1 MKKLT
6 PEEQKQVQSIINAR
20 TKIFTEQISR
30 QEAQISMLTSQ
41 LDAKDQELS
50 GLRTQLEASQT
61 QLAESQKLT
70 ASLQAELQQ
79 LKSRP
84 ATQPVIIPALA
95 QTPEPPKPEKPSYLA
110 ALLRQHFAL
119 DSFRPGQ
126 EDVIDAILSGR
137 DIFCSMPEHYGKSIC
152 YRLPALLMPGLT
164 LVISSSEPDASQ
176 PSPHTEYLLSSD
188 SQTKRRALLRS
199 LKNGTGKILYSS
211 LSQLT
216 SDEITSA
223 LRNIDI
229 SFAAITDTKIL
240 KPCTEFLDSLG
251 KKRTARGIFTS
262 ASSPA
267 DRQEFFRLLRSPAK
281 VITGYNNPC
290 VSLKVLR
297 SESKPSALRK
307 LITEKAGMPGVIFCS
322 TPEGVFKIRETL
334 RDYEGIDDRIT
345 ILPARMHEQV
355 QRRDIRF
362 IVHYDLPENLAAY
375 SREISIAGLDG
386 SKAEC
391 IMLVSRKEL
400 LNADNSVVKFCSA
413 KKPKDFLL
421 SYVGEDEKFASQP
434 EQPKDGEL
442 TPEDFSDF
450 DFGTANEA
458 QKEAIT
464 SANGPMLIIAGP
476 GTGKTYTLIQRAV
489 FLIQKK
495 HVKPENIMLAT
506 FTDKAAQELITRIS
520 EALSSRKILAD
531 TGSMYTGTFHAL
543 CSRILEEYADFTG
556 LGKTFRILDDFG
568 HAYTIMQNFK
578 RFEAIPAIDRVFK
591 NSGKWKRSCELRDY
605 INSVSEELIDPE
617 ELIGD
622 TDPAVSALG
631 QAMKLH
637 DEILR
642 ESDSMSYSALLAQTY
657 RLLRNNPE
665 ILESLQQKIQY
676 IMIDEYQDTNYV
688 QEQLVFLLGSEH
700 KNICV
705 VGDDDQSLYRFRG
718 ATVRNILEFPDKFG
732 KNECKIVRLM
742 LNYRSTPAIVEFASR
757 WMENTG
763 EFFSWENFRHPK
775 KLEAHKPEAAYPSV
789 MRLADVNDI
798 QGWHEK
804 ILTFIKSLKD
814 SEAITDYSQ
823 IAFLFRSVK
832 SKNVQELAQFL
843 ESSGISVYSPRS
855 NLFFDRGEIKFAIG
869 CIIAMFPEYL
879 KSLESGAFTDSE
891 SIKYYR
897 SCLQNLSRYID
908 KPAYSGL
915 KRYLLM
921 KRSYHA
927 KFRGYTGY
935 TYSNLL
941 YELFAFEPFTH
952 ALNAQIAGNARDLRT
967 SRNLSRLVQV
977 FRDYERSYN
986 VNNISSKYMASQF
999 QMMMNIYIRFRI
1011 DEGLDEYESDTESI
1025 PAGHVAFMTIHQA
1038 KGREFP
1044 IVFVDSL
1051 WSKPDSELQRDRNNE
1066 LMTEI
1071 LSGHSR
1077 RPEFEPQESI
1087 KLFDFWRMYYVAFT
1101 RAQNLLVLTC
1111 NENNITPSKYLE
1123 GAYNRLEDAD
1133 DIFTPSALEVDEQK
1147 DSELRNTYSFTSDIL
1162 TYESCPMQYKFF
1174 CELEFPQTSSQMT
1187 LLGKLVHATIED
1199 IHRAVLNQETQRI
1212 TEPNISEWFSEN
1224 YERLSRTELAY
1235 LNENTKKAAL
1245 AQVMHYVNLQG
1256 DDWNGIVMTEAEV
1269 NLVREEYILDGKID
1283 LVRIR
1288 DGMAEIIDFKSGNKP
1303 NMNISKD
1310 RDRLED
1316 CRRQVNVYAYL
1327 AAHALGLGVSE
1338 MKLYYTGEKG
1348 KNPEIVYPYD
1358 EEEAERV
1365 VKGFDEV
1372 VRKIQAADFEH
1383 RTEDI
1388 ETCSECQFRYHCRK
1402 DTPRIKHNVAD
1413 IQTPE

>member
-1 MKKLT
+1 
-6 PEEQKQVQSIINAR
+6 
-20 TKIFTEQISR
+20 
-30 QEAQISMLTSQ
+30 MLTSQ
-41 LDAKDQELS
+41 LGAKEQELL
-50 GLRTQLEASQT
+50 GLRT
-61 QLAESQKLT
+61 QLAESQQLT
-70 ASLQAELQQ
+70 GSLQAELQSI
-79 LKSRP
+79 KSRP
-84 ATQPVIIPALA
+84 APQPVIVPALA
-95 QTPEPPKPEKPSYLA
+95 QTPEPPKPEKPSYLT
-110 ALLRQHFAL
+110 ALLRQHFGL

-126 EDVIDAILSGR
+126 EEVIDAVLSGR
-137 DIFCSMPEHYGKSIC
+137 DILCSMPEHYGKSIC

-164 LVISSSEPDASQ
+164 LVISRNEPDSSQ

-188 SQTKRRALLRS
+188 SQAKRRTLLRS
-199 LKNGTGKILYSS
+199 LKNGSGKILCSS
-211 LSQLT
+211 LSQLA

-251 KKRTARGIFTS
+251 RKRTARGIFIS
-262 ASSPA
+262 AASPA
-267 DRQEFFRLLRSPAK
+267 ERQDFLRLLRSPAK
-281 VITGYNNPC
+281 VITGYDNPD

-297 SESKPSALRK
+297 SEQKPSALRK
-307 LITEKAGMPGVIFCS
+307 LLSEKGDIPGVVFCS
-322 TPEGVFKIRETL
+322 TPESVFKLREAV
-334 RDYEGIDDRIT
+334 RDYSGLDDTIT
-345 ILPARMHEQV
+345 ILPSRLYTQIV
-355 QRRDIRF
+355 RKDIRF
-362 IVHYDLPENLAAY
+362 VVHYDLPENLAAY
-375 SREISIAGLDG
+375 SREISIAGREG
-386 SKAEC
+386 TKTEC

-400 LNADNSVVKFCSA
+400 LSADNSVVKFCSA
-413 KKPKDFLL
+413 KKPKEFLL
-421 SYVGEDEKFASQP
+421 SYLGEDEKFSARNETTKP
-434 EQPKDGEL
+434 EGL

-458 QKEAIT
+458 QKDAIT
-464 SANGPMLIIAGP
+464 SINGPMLIIAGP

-495 HVKPENIMLAT
+495 HIKPENIMLAT

-520 EALSSRKILAD
+520 EALSSRNILAD
-531 TGSMYTGTFHAL
+531 TGSMYSGTFHAL
-543 CSRILEEYADFTG
+543 CSRILKDYEDFTG

-568 HAYTIMQNFK
+568 HAYLIMQNFK
-578 RFEAIPAIDRVFK
+578 RFEAIPGIAYVFK
-591 NSGKWKRSCELRDY
+591 NPGKWKRSCELRDY
-605 INSVSEELIDPE
+605 ISSVSEELIDPD
-617 ELIGD
+617 ELIAD

-631 QAMKLH
+631 HAMKLH

-642 ESDSMSYSALLAQTY
+642 ENDCMSYSALLAQTY
-657 RLLRNNPE
+657 RFLRGNPE
-665 ILESLQQKIQY
+665 ILETLQRKIQY

-688 QEQLVFLLGSEH
+688 QEQLVFLLGSES

-718 ATVRNILEFPDKFG
+718 ATVRNILEFPEKFG
-732 KNECKIVRLM
+732 RNECKVIRLM
-742 LNYRSTPAIVEFASR
+742 LNYRSTPAIVEFASQ
-757 WMENTG
+757 WMGDTG
-763 EFFSWENFRHPK
+763 EFFSWGNFRHPK

-789 MRLADVNDI
+789 MRLAEVNDV

-804 ILTFIKSLKD
+804 ILAFLKSLKD
-814 SEAITDYSQ
+814 SGAIADYSQ
-823 IAFLFRSVK
+823 TAFLFRSVK
-832 SKNVQELAQFL
+832 SKNVQELAAFL
-843 ESSGISVYSPRS
+843 EANGISVYSPRS
-855 NLFFDRGEIKFAIG
+855 NLFFSRSEIRFAIG
-869 CIIAMFPEYL
+869 CMISMFPEYL
-879 KSLESGAFTDSE
+879 KGLESGAFTE
-891 SIKYYR
+891 SPSIAYYR

-921 KRSYHA
+921 RREYHA

-935 TYSNLL
+935 TYTDLL

-952 ALNAQIAGNARDLRT
+952 ALNTHVAGNVKELRK
-967 SRNLSRLVQV
+967 SRNLSKLVQV

-986 VNNISSKYMASQF
+986 VNNIHSKYMASQF

-1011 DEGLDEYESDTESI
+1011 DEGLDEYESNTETV

-1051 WSKPDSELQRDRNNE
+1051 WSKPDSELQKDRNNQ
-1066 LMTEI
+1066 LMRSILTE
-1071 LSGHSR
+1071 HSR

-1111 NENNITPSKYLE
+1111 NENNTAPSRYLE

-1133 DIFTPSALEVDEQK
+1133 DVFRASEMEADEQK
-1147 DSELRNTYSFTSDIL
+1147 DSDLRNTYSFTADIL

-1199 IHRAVLNQETQRI
+1199 IHKAVLNQETGKI
-1212 TEPNISEWFSEN
+1212 TEAHISEWFSDN
-1224 YERLSRTELAY
+1224 YERLSRSELAY
-1235 LNENTKKAAL
+1235 LNDSAKKAAF
-1245 AQVMHYVNLQG
+1245 AQVMHYVDLQG
-1256 DDWNGIVMTEAEV
+1256 EDWNGIVMAEAEV
-1269 NLVREEYILDGKID
+1269 NLVRDEYILEGKID

-1288 DGMAEIIDFKSGNKP
+1288 DGMAEIIDFKSGPKP
-1303 NMNISKD
+1303 NMNISSD

-1327 AAHALGLGVSE
+1327 AVHALGLGVSV
-1338 MKLYYTGEKG
+1338 MKLYYTGEMG
-1348 KNPEIVYPYD
+1348 TNPEIVYQYD
-1358 EEEAERV
+1358 EEEAEKV
-1365 VKGFDEV
+1365 VKVFDEV
-1372 VRKIQAADFEH
+1372 VGKIQGVDFEH
-1383 RTEDI
+1383 RSEDI
-1388 ETCSECQFRYHCRK
+1388 ETCGECSFRYHCKK
-1402 DTPRIKHNVAD
+1402 DTPKVED
-1413 IQTPE
+1413 DVSEMQTPE